1 MQEMGFR
8 DKFKDADKALTFND
22 VILLPGWTT
31 LEPDEAVVQSKA
43 TRRVTLNAPFISS
56 PMDTVTESEMAI
68 ALARQGCMGVLHRNC
83 TAEEEVD
90 MARAVKR
97 AEALIIRDVITVA
110 PEITVEE
117 ILRLMD
123 DHQIHGFPVVENGDR
138 LVGIVTSRDVRLA
151 DSKLKTRDVMTREV
165 YTGTEETS
173 LEEAKKILHEHRI
186 EKLPIVDDRGRVKGL
201 MTMKDITLK
210 GTYPDAVRDEEGRL
224 VCAAAVSPFD
234 LDRAKALDKYVDVIV
249 IDVAHFH
256 NKNCFEATKKILKEV
271 SAEVVVGNIG
281 TYQAAEDCLT
291 KLDGVAGLRVGIGSG
306 SICSTSVV
314 TRAGA
319 PTLYATSQTADAVK
333 DYGSDVPIIA
343 DGGLRNPGD
352 IAVALAVGASCAMMG
367 NVFAGCSESP
377 GRLVALEGRYY
388 KEYYGMGSPKARKKR
403 FAQDRYSQPSKAV
416 SEGVEGWVPY
426 RGQVQDILGEFV
438 GGLKAAMGY
447 VGARTIPEIWEKA
460 RLALITERGAQ
471 EIAPHDILLPGSNRN
486 P

>member
-1 MQEMGFR
+1 MGFR
-8 DKFKDADKALTFND
+8 DKFKNADNALTFND

-31 LEPDEAVVQSKA
+31 LEPDEASVKSQA
-43 TRRVTLNAPFISS
+43 TRSVSLNAPFIAS

-68 ALARQGCMGVLHRNC
+68 ALARNGCLGVLHRNC

-97 AEALIIRDVITVA
+97 AEALIIRDVITVN
-110 PEITVEE
+110 PETTIEK
-117 ILRLMD
+117 LLALMKE
-123 DHQIHGFPVVENGDR
+123 HSISGFPVVENGDS
-138 LVGIVTSRDVRLA
+138 LAGIVTWRDVRLA
-151 DSKLKTRDVMTREV
+151 DKGLKVADVMTKDV
-165 YTGTEETS
+165 ITGTEETS
-173 LEEAKKILHEHRI
+173 LEEAMEILHDHRI
-186 EKLPIVDDRGRVKGL
+186 EKLPIVDGKGRVRGL

-210 GTYPDAVRDEEGRL
+210 GTYPDALRDEEGRL
-224 VCAAAVSPFD
+224 ICAAATSPFD
-234 LDRAKALDKYVDVIV
+234 LERAKALDQYVDIL
-249 IDVAHFH
+249 ITDVAHFH

-271 SAEVVVGNIG
+271 EAEVIVGNIG
-281 TYQAAEDCLT
+281 TYEAAEDCLT

-319 PTLYATSQTADAVK
+319 PTLYATSQAADAVK
-333 DYGSDVPIIA
+333 DYGADVPIIA

-388 KEYYGMGSPKARKKR
+388 KEYYGMGSPRARRKR
-403 FAQDRYSQPSKAV
+403 FVQDRYSQPSKAI

-426 RGQVQDILGEFV
+426 RGPVTDIISEFV

-447 VGARTIPEIWEKA
+447 VGARNIPEIWDKA
-460 RLALITERGAQ
+460 KLALITERGAK
-471 EIAPHDILLPGSNRN
+471 EIAPHDIMRPGPHRE

>member
-1 MQEMGFR
+1 MGFR
-8 DKFKDADKALTFND
+8 DKFKNADNALTFND

-31 LEPDEAVVQSKA
+31 LEPDEASVKTQA
-43 TRRVTLNAPFISS
+43 TRSVSINAPFIAS

-68 ALARQGCMGVLHRNC
+68 ALARNGCLGVLHRNC
-83 TAEEEVD
+83 SAEEEVD

-97 AEALIIRDVITVA
+97 AEALIIRDVITVNPGTTIEA
-110 PEITVEE
+110 LLALMEE
-117 ILRLMD
+117 HSIS
-123 DHQIHGFPVVENGDR
+123 GFPVVENGDS
-138 LVGIVTSRDVRLA
+138 LAGIVTWRDVRLA
-151 DSKLKTRDVMTREV
+151 DKGLKVEDVMTKDV
-165 YTGTEETS
+165 ITGTEETS
-173 LEEAKKILHEHRI
+173 LEEAMGILHEHKI
-186 EKLPIVDDRGRVKGL
+186 EKLPIIDGKGRVSGL

-210 GTYPDAVRDEEGRL
+210 G
-224 VCAAAVSPFD
+224 FD
-234 LDRAKALDKYVDVIV
+234 LERAKALDRYVDVLIT
-249 IDVAHFH
+249 DVAHFH

-271 SAEVVVGNIG
+271 EAEVIVGNIG
-281 TYQAAEDCLT
+281 TYEAAEDCLT

-319 PTLYATSQTADAVK
+319 PTLYAASQAADAVR

-352 IAVALAVGASCAMMG
+352 IAVALAAGASCAMMG

-388 KEYYGMGSPKARKKR
+388 KEYYGMGSPRARRKR
-403 FAQDRYSQPSKAV
+403 FVQDRYSQPSKAI

-426 RGQVQDILGEFV
+426 RGPVADIITEFV

-447 VGARTIPEIWEKA
+447 VGARTIPEIWDKA
-460 RLALITERGAQ
+460 KLALITERGAK
-471 EIAPHDILLPGSNRN
+471 EIAPHDVMRPGPNREL
-486 P
+486 

>member
-1 MQEMGFR
+1 MGFR
-8 DKFKDADKALTFND
+8 DKFKNADNALTFND

-31 LEPDEAVVQSKA
+31 LEPDEASVKTQA
-43 TRRVTLNAPFISS
+43 TRNVSLNAPFIAS

-68 ALARQGCMGVLHRNC
+68 ALARNGCLGVLHRNC
-83 TAEEEVD
+83 SAEEEVD

-97 AEALIIRDVITVA
+97 AEALIIRDVITVN
-110 PEITVEE
+110 PETTIEE
-117 ILRLMD
+117 LLALMKE
-123 DHQIHGFPVVENGDR
+123 HSISGFPVVENGDS
-138 LVGIVTSRDVRLA
+138 LAGIVTWRDVRLA
-151 DSKLKTRDVMTREV
+151 DKGLKVGDVMTKDV
-165 YTGTEETS
+165 ITGTEETS
-173 LEEAKKILHEHRI
+173 LEEAMVILHDHRI
-186 EKLPIVDDRGRVKGL
+186 EKLPIVDGKGRVRGL

-210 GTYPDAVRDEEGRL
+210 GTYPDALRDEEGRL
-224 VCAAAVSPFD
+224 ICAAATSPFD
-234 LDRAKALDKYVDVIV
+234 LERAKALDKYVDLLIT
-249 IDVAHFH
+249 DVAHFH

-271 SAEVVVGNIG
+271 EAEVIVGNIG
-281 TYQAAEDCLT
+281 TYEAAEDCLT

-319 PTLYATSQTADAVK
+319 PTLYATSQAADAVK
-333 DYGSDVPIIA
+333 DYGADVPVIA

-388 KEYYGMGSPKARKKR
+388 KEYYGMGSPRARRKR
-403 FAQDRYSQPSKAV
+403 FVQDRYSQPSKAI

-426 RGQVQDILGEFV
+426 RGPVTDIISEFV

-447 VGARTIPEIWEKA
+447 VGARTIPEIWDKA
-460 RLALITERGAQ
+460 RLALITERGAK
-471 EIAPHDILLPGSNRN
+471 EIAPHDIMRPGPNREI
-486 P
+486 

>member
-1 MQEMGFR
+1 MGFR
-8 DKFKDADKALTFND
+8 DKFKNADNALTFND

-31 LEPDEAVVQSKA
+31 LEPDEASVKTQA
-43 TRRVTLNAPFISS
+43 TRNVSLNAPFIAS

-68 ALARQGCMGVLHRNC
+68 ALARNGCLGVLHRNC
-83 TAEEEVD
+83 SAEEEVD

-97 AEALIIRDVITVA
+97 AEALIIRDVITVN
-110 PEITVEE
+110 PETTIEE
-117 ILRLMD
+117 LLALMKE
-123 DHQIHGFPVVENGDR
+123 HSISGFPVVENGDS
-138 LVGIVTSRDVRLA
+138 LAGIVTWRDVRLA
-151 DSKLKTRDVMTREV
+151 DKGLKVGDVMTKDV
-165 YTGTEETS
+165 ITGTEETS
-173 LEEAKKILHEHRI
+173 LEEAMGILHDHRI
-186 EKLPIVDDRGRVKGL
+186 EKLPIVDGKGRVRGL

-210 GTYPDAVRDEEGRL
+210 GTYPDALRDEEGRL
-224 VCAAAVSPFD
+224 ICAAATSPFD
-234 LDRAKALDKYVDVIV
+234 LERAKALDKYVDIL
-249 IDVAHFH
+249 ITDVAHFH

-271 SAEVVVGNIG
+271 EAEVIVGNIG
-281 TYQAAEDCLT
+281 TYEAAEDCLT

-319 PTLYATSQTADAVK
+319 PTLYATSQAADAVK
-333 DYGSDVPIIA
+333 DYGADVPVIA

-388 KEYYGMGSPKARKKR
+388 KEYYGMGSPRARRKR
-403 FAQDRYSQPSKAV
+403 FVQDRYSQPSKAI

-426 RGQVQDILGEFV
+426 RGPVTDIISEFV

-447 VGARTIPEIWEKA
+447 VGARTIPEIWDKA
-460 RLALITERGAQ
+460 RLALITERGAK
-471 EIAPHDILLPGSNRN
+471 EIAPHDIMRPGPNREI
-486 P
+486 